1 MNRDATE
8 FIRQIKGML
17 EDQYTCTD
25 REMCEQLVDE
35 CTRFLR
41 ENRERQDGAE

>member
-1 MNRDATE
+1 MTPLE
-8 FIRQIKGML
+8 FIRHIKGML

-25 REMCEQLVDE
+25 REMCEEIVTE

-41 ENRERQDGAE
+41 ESRAKLEGAE

>member
-1 MNRDATE
+1 MTATD
-8 FIRQIKGML
+8 FIRSIKGVL

-25 REMCEQLVDE
+25 REMCEEIVTE

-41 ENRERQDGAE
+41 EHREKQDGAE